1 MMAAAMAVSLC
12 LRMVAA
18 VVVVRALPLLRQQA
32 QSRPPAG
39 TGRRPLSA
47 DHQSHMRVAGQL
59 VRMAHRLLLLE
70 GLEEVVL
77 AEIKIQM
84 ARQELLT

>member
-1 MMAAAMAVSLC
+1 MAAAMVGLVQP
-12 LRMVAA
+12 LMVQV

-47 DHQSHMRVAGQL
+47 DHQSRMRVAGQL

-77 AEIKIQM
+77 AEIKVQM